1 MNIGITLSNTQIEK
15 IWSNG
20 IVQNVLNLYF
30 LLKNI
35 PEFNV
40 FLVDPVFNENKN
52 LDLEDNIF
60 LKQLDDLVDDL
71 NLISSIGV

>member
-1 MNIGITLSNTQIEK
+1 MNIGISILKNQDEK
-15 IWSNG
+15 IWNNG

-40 FLVDPVFNENKN
+40 FLVDYKIDKN
-52 LDLEDNIF
+52 GYLEIF
-60 LKQLDDLVDDL
+60 HI
-71 NLISSIGV
+71 ISSAQHYNC